1 MEAKLLPNL
10 DSRYRIK
17 FYSTKIIRIFVTMK
31 ARVLVSFSVAI
42 SDLEA
47 GKTHYIRSFAQNS
60 AGIIFGSVKRIK
72 LETEYS
78 APFDGLEVAN
88 GWYRSP
94 WLGMFKKANS
104 NWVFHPELGWIYHGD
119 DHSNG
124 TWVWIESFGWS
135 WSRGDLWP
143 TYGLAVNRLGI
154 LARYS
159 WRNPHIL
166 GLHDQSIIRW

>member
-17 FYSTKIIRIFVTMK
+17 FYSTKTIRIFVTMK
-31 ARVLVSFSVAI
+31 ARVLVSFSKLVI
-42 SDLEA
+42 SDLKA

-72 LETEYS
+72 LETEYA

-94 WLGMFKKANS
+94 WLGMFKKVNF
-104 NWVFHPELGWIYHGD
+104 NWVFHRNWDGSTMEMIILMEHGYR
-119 DHSNG
+119 
-124 TWVWIESFGWS
+124 
-135 WSRGDLWP
+135 SRALAGPGREETSGP
-143 TYGLAVNRLGI
+143 TYGLAVNPIG
-154 LARYS
+154 YTT
-159 WRNPHIL
+159 
-166 GLHDQSIIRW
+166 